1 MDSIGLYWIGKDSMK
16 RFQWS
21 SSDNIFTLPDVH
33 LTSATLLRRNFWKY
47 HFHWKVLGI
56 EFWLFYWKT
65 TFSFRIYRYVC
76 QLILNVH
83 VGSEMHI
90 VLHQKWGHACRPHNV
105 SLWIGFKIIQI
116 TKLSQPVFARDQF
129 TKAQKRKSGAFRSAA
144 VIMNELQRSIE
155 GWEVITWSVAIKSTK
170 ILYLPTWLYPGIQAS
185 AWLKMLS
192 VQT

>member
-1 MDSIGLYWIGKDSMK
+1 MESIRQHFYPSWC
-16 RFQWS
+16 
-21 SSDNIFTLPDVH
+21 SSDFCYWLLAILLP
-33 LTSATLLRRNFWKY
+33 LE
-47 HFHWKVLGI
+47 VLGI
-56 EFWLFYWKT
+56 EFCLFYWKT
-65 TFSFRIYRYVC
+65 MFSFRIYRYVC

-90 VLHQKWGHACRPHNV
+90 VQHQKWGHAGQPHNV
-105 SLWIGFKIIQI
+105 SIWVVFKIIQI
-116 TKLSQPVFARDQF
+116 TKLSQPVFGRDQF

-192 VQT
+192 IQT

>member
-1 MDSIGLYWIGKDSMK
+1 MISIGLYWIGRDSMK

-21 SSDNIFTLPDVH
+21 PSDNIFTLPDVH
-33 LTSATLLRRNFWKY
+33 LTSATLLRCNFWKY

-65 TFSFRIYRYVC
+65 TFSFRIYRFVC

-90 VLHQKWGHACRPHNV
+90 VLHQKWGHAGWPHNV

-116 TKLSQPVFARDQF
+116 TKLSQPVFGRDQF